1 MTTLI
6 ASRAARLS
14 DVEFLAAV
22 EAGVFG
28 DRRVFLWGGR
38 LFEKMAKTK
47 AHAFVAFRIAKLVS
61 AVLPAGWDVWHE
73 NPIRLDEKNVPLPD
87 LAVLRGPDDRYRDE
101 RPQPA
106 DVGLIVEVAV
116 TSRAKDLGP
125 QAAKYARAGVACYWV
140 ADVAHRRIIE
150 HRGPRVEEGI
160 ASYEI
165 VRDLVPGDQIDV
177 ILDGTVVGRVAVSD
191 LF

>member
-1 MTTLI
+1 MSTLI
-6 ASRAARLS
+6 SARLARL
-14 DVEFLAAV
+14 DAAEFLAAI

-38 LFEKMAKTK
+38 LCEKMAKTK
-47 AHAFVAFRIAKLVS
+47 AHAFVAFQVAKLVS
-61 AVLPAGWDVWHE
+61 AVLPEGWAVWHE
-73 NPIRLDEKNVPLPD
+73 NPIRLIGNNVPLPD
-87 LAVLRGPDDRYRDE
+87 LAVLRGPNEQYRDR
-101 RPQPA
+101 RPEPG
-106 DVGLIVEVAV
+106 DVGLLVEIAV

-140 ADVAHRRIIE
+140 ADAKGRRIVE
-150 HRGPRVEEGI
+150 HRGPRVEGGV

-165 VRDLVPGDQIDV
+165 VREHGLGDQV
-177 ILDGTVVGRVAVSD
+177 EVVLDGVVVGRIAVSD